1 MSSNDDMW
9 MSPGDGGDHFKMEE
23 MTGVLSVNV
32 SPDREKIPAYL
43 LRVFAV
49 DTANNTVRP
58 YLIDLLFHTPSTTPY
73 VHSSTFN
80 PFVPYT
86 ANNPGTANVH
96 VTIKDENDWTPTF
109 LNETSLFNVT
119 EGPKSVGSRIG
130 LPIVDYDEGP
140 NRQIEVAI
148 MEGNTDKHFQ
158 LDYSEEQGNMENKP
172 ISIPREMDL
181 CGTLQQAILTVVR
194 ELDREA
200 YGVPDSALHLV
211 VVTAQDHGT
220 PPRTGTATVAVV
232 VHDINDSPPR
242 FQRDVYYEFINE
254 NLPVG
259 TIVTTLAAR
268 DADSAHNTHLR
279 YSFSSSTSQHSKSS
293 PVYPAIT
300 VHHKDFIPYMSH
312 DRGDV
317 RLYTLHVPRCP
328 VPFGIDPVLG
338 AVNVSRQLDVSE
350 HREYSLEVEVTD
362 GLWRDKTALKVVVS
376 EAEERDPRFDQGHYR
391 FAVLENLAGALVG
404 QVELKPRKHRVH
416 GQASYSIVN
425 ADVRSL
431 FNITK
436 DGHIFTRSALDREK
450 RASYTFTVM
459 LEERKPSTKVCSAV
473 CPQSVSEVTVDV
485 IDVNDETPTFPHA
498 YTGSIREN
506 SPPGTAVSIE
516 PAIQAV
522 DRDSGNNSKVSYSLS
537 GPGSELFSILDNGVV
552 IFSSSQQQLDRE
564 AVQTFDLRTF
574 NLRGIGLVLMRS
586 LDQLT
591 DFLVTFKDKEAV
603 RAFDLRVTAQ
613 DAGNLSSTTYLTV
626 TVEDEND
633 NAPVFQHGPLHVLLP
648 ETARPG
654 NKIAELLALDADADG
669 PNSQVEY
676 RVVGGTGRDLRVDPV
691 SGELYVASALRPGDV
706 HLLNVSAV
714 DGRGLASFLAVNVT
728 IVDVNDHKPEFVRPE
743 YRFTVPEGD
752 YSDRRTKI
760 GVLHAVDE
768 DTGNNGRVEYTI
780 TQTQAE
786 GFPFVVDVYTGELF
800 VQGPLDREDRPV
812 YHFVVMALDNG
823 EIPLNSTVNITVE
836 LEDVNDERPRFFTD
850 PYLAQVQENL
860 DPGQKVTQIAAYD
873 GDSGING
880 QVYYK
885 LAEGHD
891 NRFYIDSKDGTVWTL
906 STLDYEKTPFFNITV
921 VAYDGGTPRLSSAA
935 KLWVTVVDTEDAV
948 PEFPKS
954 VYTLEVA
961 ESRQPGETV
970 YTLDAGK
977 GDFTY
982 SLLSEY
988 YSVLDPMSCFFFVLV
1003 YGLTPCL
1010 VQPAPLKLLTGIQRA
1025 NDTTTVQCSRS
1036 RRSRRLRHRAVYRQ
1050 HPADPSPGQR
1060 PAELL
1065 PSVGPGHSPEH
1076 GPSQVRLC
1084 RDPDP
1089 GVVARQVNIIVGTG
1103 QGVRLFP
1110 SRVYEV
1116 TVFENQLSP
1125 RVIVDLNSTEELAR
1139 RPVHYTIVG
1148 GHDYRGL
1155 FSLDPDSGRLAVTA
1169 SLDRED
1175 KDKYML
1181 KIRADTTRHRRH
1193 VPSAP
1198 TASTSGAAK
1207 TVESSYHLA
1216 FDEALVVVHVGDE
1229 NDNPPVFNNQGRPL
1243 VAAVPLEATFG
1254 YQVARVT
1261 DYVSQATDADI
1272 GYNGAIRYEIVRRPD
1287 DASFKFHVDPV
1298 SGVIR
1303 SMVTFALDGSGG
1315 GGVYKFE
1322 VKATDREGSEAE
1334 NGTLSYLLEL
1344 VEILD
1349 REGRYDDC
1357 VGRRGFPHSAEVFR
1371 EVELGTAWRHFG
1383 QM

>member
-1 MSSNDDMW
+1 
-9 MSPGDGGDHFKMEE
+9 
-23 MTGVLSVNV
+23 
-32 SPDREKIPAYL
+32 
-43 LRVFAV
+43 
-49 DTANNTVRP
+49 
-58 YLIDLLFHTPSTTPY
+58 
-73 VHSSTFN
+73 
-80 PFVPYT
+80 
-86 ANNPGTANVH
+86 
-96 VTIKDENDWTPTF
+96 
-109 LNETSLFNVT
+109 
-119 EGPKSVGSRIG
+119 
-130 LPIVDYDEGP
+130 
-140 NRQIEVAI
+140 
-148 MEGNTDKHFQ
+148 
-158 LDYSEEQGNMENKP
+158 MENKP

-293 PVYPAIT
+293 SVYPAIT

-459 LEERKPSTKVCSAV
+459 LEERKPSTKV
-473 CPQSVSEVTVDV
+473 SVSEVTVDV

-591 DFLVTFKDKEAV
+591 DFLVTFRDKEAV

-982 SLLSEY
+982 SLLNPEEVDAFDIEPSTGNIRLIQALDSVQRSY
-988 YSVLDPMSCFFFVLV
+988 YRL
-1003 YGLTPCL
+1003 L
-1010 VQPAPLKLLTGIQRA
+1010 VQATVQNMDPPKSDSAEVLLLTLSF
-1025 NDTTTVQCSRS
+1025 V
-1036 RRSRRLRHRAVYRQ
+1036 
-1050 HPADPSPGQR
+1050 
-1060 PAELL
+1060 
-1065 PSVGPGHSPEH
+1065 
-1076 GPSQVRLC
+1076 
-1084 RDPDP
+1084 DPDP

-1261 DYVSQATDADI
+1261 AHSSKLNYTPHVSPELGHHQDYVSQATDADI

-1322 VKATDREGSEAE
+1322 VKATDREGSGHSAVTSVAVSVLPETRLVLLVA
-1334 NGTLSYLLEL
+1334 GTTPLL
-1344 VEILD
+1344 VEGHVPTILTYLSNVTQYQVKMAKLEPHH
-1349 REGRYDDC
+1349 EGEYEDPQSTDLFLYALDQSNEIVDTETLLSALRSHSDS
-1357 VGRRGFPHSAEVFR
+1357 VVHGLSQFQVRRIQGVSIHEKISQMGTTEVAIIALSSVIF
-1371 EVELGTAWRHFG
+1371 LGAVLAIG
-1383 QM
+1383 LLCSSCKKK